1 MRTTSFAEPAPIYRQ
16 QKANT
21 VRSFAPTRCSS
32 LFTGQAV
39 CWIKKNASA
48 SQAGWQKG
56 GFHLKKN
63 NSGHYSVGMIVVA
76 LIGLS
81 AICPFA
87 SIHAAPSAAQSNHVS
102 SDIFYQASSGVSP
115 VESTSPV
122 QKRTGTGSISPSL
135 PSGDASA
142 GSPAQGQG
150 VPSDVKRTA
159 GDTIQSLSSQP
170 PFAQWKDA
178 ELSYH
183 PLGPGTHSWLV
194 QVNRAGESIGYL
206 IIGTDTN
213 GVYQLN
219 EYGNG
224 PGGPYSMDMLRQSL
238 KSLAEAEFSSSDKLQ
253 ITPMYE
259 EPLLAY
265 WLVRSSTGSE
275 LCIDAVTGDPLP
287 VEVADGSWKHKL
299 NHTPS
304 STINFSQTRAQSVTF
319 SADPFDPYDDLGWL
333 QSKQKL
339 AIHNAN
345 QLIDTLHISPRIIF
359 SATSI
364 NFAFGGP
371 LSINGYQSWISPDD
385 PSHPI
390 LYALTHHNGLARFVP
405 LKQLLSA
412 GEFYRLDS

>member
-1 MRTTSFAEPAPIYRQ
+1 M
-16 QKANT
+16 
-21 VRSFAPTRCSS
+21 
-32 LFTGQAV
+32 
-39 CWIKKNASA
+39 KKN
-48 SQAGWQKG
+48 
-56 GFHLKKN
+56 H
-63 NSGHYSVGMIVVA
+63 SGHYSVGMIAAV

-81 AICPFA
+81 TICPFA
-87 SIHAAPSAAQSNHVS
+87 SIHAASSAAQGNYVS
-102 SDIFYQASSGVSP
+102 SGFFYQASSGISPLESTIPDRKQKQKQSGTVPVSP
-115 VESTSPV
+115 
-122 QKRTGTGSISPSL
+122 SIF
-135 PSGDASA
+135 SGDASS
-142 GSPAQGQG
+142 GSPAQKQG
-150 VPSDVKRTA
+150 MPSGVKRTVD
-159 GDTIQSLSSQP
+159 DTIQSLSSQP

-194 QVNRAGESIGYL
+194 QVSRAGESIGYL
-206 IIGTDTN
+206 IIGTDMN

-224 PGGPYSMDMLRQSL
+224 PGGPYSMDVLRQSL
-238 KSLAEAEFSSSDKLQ
+238 KSLTETELSFSDKLQ

-275 LCIDAVTGDPLP
+275 ICIDAVTGDPLP

-299 NHTPS
+299 HNHPIS
-304 STINFSQTRAQSVTF
+304 STINFLDTRAQSVTF

-339 AIHNAN
+339 SIHNVD
-345 QLIDTLHISPRIIF
+345 QFIDTLRTSPRIIF
-359 SATSI
+359 SATNI

-390 LYALTHHNGLARFVP
+390 LYALTKHDSLSRFVP

-412 GEFYRLDS
+412 GEFYRLDY

>member
-1 MRTTSFAEPAPIYRQ
+1 MI
-16 QKANT
+16 
-21 VRSFAPTRCSS
+21 
-32 LFTGQAV
+32 AV
-39 CWIKKNASA
+39 
-48 SQAGWQKG
+48 
-56 GFHLKKN
+56 
-63 NSGHYSVGMIVVA
+63 V

-87 SIHAAPSAAQSNHVS
+87 SIHAAPSATESNHVS

-115 VESTSPV
+115 AESTSPV

-142 GSPAQGQG
+142 GSPAQEQG

-159 GDTIQSLSSQP
+159 DDTIQSLSSQP
-170 PFAQWKDA
+170 SFAQWKDA

-183 PLGPGTHSWLV
+183 PLGPGTRSWLV

-213 GVYQLN
+213 GAYQLN

-224 PGGPYSMDMLRQSL
+224 PGGPYSMDVLRQSL
-238 KSLAEAEFSSSDKLQ
+238 KSLAETEFSSSDKLQ

-265 WLVRSSTGSE
+265 WLVRSSIGSE

-299 NHTPS
+299 PNHTPP
-304 STINFSQTRAQSVTF
+304 STVNFLQTQAQAVVF
-319 SADPFDPYDDLGWL
+319 SADPFNPYDDLGWL

-339 AIHNAN
+339 SIHNAD
-345 QLIDTLHISPRIIF
+345 QWIDTLRTSPRIIF
-359 SATSI
+359 SATGI

-385 PSHPI
+385 PSRPI
-390 LYALTHHNGLARFVP
+390 LYALTQHNDLSRFVP

>member
-1 MRTTSFAEPAPIYRQ
+1 M
-16 QKANT
+16 
-21 VRSFAPTRCSS
+21 
-32 LFTGQAV
+32 
-39 CWIKKNASA
+39 
-48 SQAGWQKG
+48 
-56 GFHLKKN
+56 KKN
-63 NSGHYSVGMIVVA
+63 NSGHYSVGMIAAV

-87 SIHAAPSAAQSNHVS
+87 SIHAAPSAAQGNHVS
-102 SDIFYQASSGVSP
+102 SEFLYQANS
-115 VESTSPV
+115 
-122 QKRTGTGSISPSL
+122 QISPL
-135 PSGDASA
+135 QESA
-142 GSPAQGQG
+142 GDVSANSPIQEQG

-159 GDTIQSLSSQP
+159 DDTIQSLSSQP

-224 PGGPYSMDMLRQSL
+224 PGGPYSMNVLRQSL
-238 KSLAEAEFSSSDKLQ
+238 KSLAETEFSSSDKLQ

-299 NHTPS
+299 RNHTPP
-304 STINFSQTRAQSVTF
+304 STVNFLQTQAQSVTF

-339 AIHNAN
+339 SIHNAN
-345 QLIDTLHISPRIIF
+345 QLKDTLRTSPRIIF

-371 LSINGYQSWISPDD
+371 LSINGYQSWTSPDD

-390 LYALTHHNGLARFVP
+390 IYALTQHSGLSRFVP